1 MLLFV
6 GHKTGV
12 EIPKIIVGLRMRSTG
27 FRARVICILA
37 LLSLGLGGAELSF
50 SKQSSQPQN
59 AGAKPAVSAPSTNVQ
74 NPTQGPAQ
82 NPPAQ
87 NPAAPAGAQTAG
99 ASTQTPA
106 PQKQGLSVVVLD
118 PAHGGTDL
126 GARGSGGI
134 RESDIVMGF
143 ASELRKALTLQGFQ
157 VLQTRQRNEDPS
169 FDDRSAVTNA
179 QHGAVF
185 VSLHI
190 ASTGLPG
197 TVRVYVMN
205 DIGTTNDA
213 AGLIS
218 WDFAQAPFLPL
229 SHKLGDEVAGF
240 LSQRF
245 KGSPNVAQVASVR
258 QLRTTAAPA
267 IAVEVSNIS
276 VDDRAELDRMAP
288 GVADAIALG
297 LAAFRAFYVTPNIGE
312 RP

>member
-6 GHKTGV
+6 GHKAGFG
-12 EIPKIIVGLRMRSTG
+12 IQKIIAGLRMRSVG
-27 FRARVICILA
+27 FRAPAICTLA
-37 LLSLGLGGAELSF
+37 LLSLGIGGAKLSF
-50 SKQSSQPQN
+50 SKQNGQPQN
-59 AGAKPAVSAPSTNVQ
+59 AGTKPAASALSTNPQ
-74 NPTQGPAQ
+74 NPVQAAAQ

-87 NPAAPAGAQTAG
+87 NPATPTGAQTANG
-99 ASTQTPA
+99 STQTPA
-106 PQKQGLSVVVLD
+106 APKQGLSVVVLD

-143 ASELRKALTLQGFQ
+143 ASELRKALALQGFQ
-157 VLQTRQRNEDPS
+157 VLQTRQGNEDPS

-179 QHGAVF
+179 QHGAAF

-205 DIGTTNDA
+205 DIGTGNDA
-213 AGLIS
+213 TGLIS
-218 WDFAQAPFLPL
+218 WDRAQEPFLPL